1 MRPTEIYNAPSLVN
15 GAGTTTSPTTAT
27 LMERR
32 DGTPLLVL
40 RQKPI
45 NRDDM
50 DDDDIVALDESA
62 MQAIYKRLHAHFGN

>member
-1 MRPTEIYNAPSLVN
+1 
-15 GAGTTTSPTTAT
+15 
-27 LMERR
+27 MERR

-62 MQAIYKRLHAHFGN
+62 MQAIYKRLHTHFGN